1 MQSSVER
8 KMINRQFFFDYARQH
23 LFNGSLKQGPV
34 TGLAAILDYWESNSS
49 KKDDRWLAYAL
60 ATAHHET
67 DRTFRGIEEY
77 GKGKNREYGK
87 IDPETGVAYYG
98 RGLVQ
103 LTWRYNYKK
112 MDDILHVDLVR
123 HPEEALDIVIATKIL
138 FIGMT
143 RGTFTGKKFAD
154 YFNAN
159 ADDWINARRII
170 NGKDKANLIAGYG
183 KQYYAAISYTTG

>member
-1 MQSSVER
+1 
-8 KMINRQFFFDYARQH
+8 
-23 LFNGSLKQGPV
+23 
-34 TGLAAILDYWESNSS
+34 
-49 KKDDRWLAYAL
+49 
-60 ATAHHET
+60 
-67 DRTFRGIEEY
+67 
-77 GKGKNREYGK
+77 
-87 IDPETGVAYYG
+87 
-98 RGLVQ
+98 
-103 LTWRYNYKK
+103 
-112 MDDILHVDLVR
+112 VR